1 MSIINQPRQERLSQ
15 ILSGLLISK
24 KDYENYIFYII
35 SAYAKSG
42 GVDLLKIP
50 IEIFRKKKGRVI
62 SIIGVNPLHRITSYE
77 ALETLMEICDE
88 VYVFNNEDYL
98 RVFHPKVYVL
108 ENDGK
113 NADVFIGSANLTAGG
128 LFHNYEII
136 NRCSYN
142 LRDAVEK
149 EDYKNITNILDI
161 FKNPTS
167 VCCKKLSKELLNKL
181 ERLNY
186 IESEK
191 KEEKERYRK
200 FIKISKIQKKEKIFG
215 IEKFPMP
222 PVETLY
228 EKRVGRKR
236 TFIKIDAIDMG
247 FWKKLSGYDVS
258 LTSSPGQIVIP
269 IKFKSYFPPFS
280 SIVFTPKNAQQSDVF
295 FNVIFIDHNGNRI
308 QIKNVRAI
316 HYIPAPSHPRPNE
329 ELRFTFRDRKI
340 FSLLERDDILEFKKS
355 VNPDIW
361 FVIRLVKKD
370 ISENQRLSRKGKFG
384 LVT

>member
-1 MSIINQPRQERLSQ
+1 MRIINQPRQERLSQ

-24 KDYENYIFYII
+24 EDYENYIFYII

-42 GVDLLKIP
+42 GVNLLKNP

-77 ALETLMEICDE
+77 ALEALMEICDE

-136 NRCSYN
+136 NRDSYN
-142 LRDAVEK
+142 LMDTAEK
-149 EDYKNITNILDI
+149 EDYKAITNILDI

-167 VCCKKLSKELLNKL
+167 ACCKKLSKELLDKL
-181 ERLNY
+181 KRLNY

-191 KEEKERYRK
+191 KEERERYRK
-200 FIKISKIQKKEKIFG
+200 FIKIQKKEKIFG
-215 IEKFPMP
+215 IEKFPIP

-228 EKRVGRKR
+228 EKRVGRKKV
-236 TFIKIDAIDMG
+236 FIKIDTINMG

-258 LTSSPGQIVIP
+258 STSSPGQIVIP
-269 IKFKSYFPPFS
+269 IKFKSFFPPFS
-280 SIVFTPKNAQQSDVF
+280 SIVFTSKSAQQSDVF
-295 FNVIFIDHNGNRI
+295 FNVIFVDHNGNKI

-329 ELRFTFRDRKI
+329 ELRFTFRDRNI
-340 FSLLERDDILEFKKS
+340 LSLLEKDDILEFKKS
-355 VNPDIW
+355 INPDIW
-361 FVIRLVKKD
+361 FVIRLIKRD
-370 ISENQRLSRKGKFG
+370 TPENEKLSQKGNFG